1 MGPRSQDRQSL
12 LDKGFEPSVAFEAMG
27 SVVDDREEFTVLVTG
42 FAPFRSQY
50 PQNPSWEIASR
61 LPSFLP
67 PLQPKDPST
76 RDGPKLPEVRIIV
89 HPEPIRVNYETVREL
104 IPRLWD
110 QEQQSHGKKYD
121 VVIHIGMAGPRPMY
135 QIERRGHRDG
145 YKSRDVDG
153 KLLGDEDA
161 EGAHEDGWFWEGMP
175 EELTTELDVEDI
187 LKRWKQHSP
196 KDADVRISEDAG
208 HFLCDFIYYSSL
220 SHLYSH
226 HPNRPRKVLFL
237 HVPADANDE
246 TIPRGRE
253 LALSLIRSVVESE
266 VLAREKQ

>member
-1 MGPRSQDRQSL
+1 M
-12 LDKGFEPSVAFEAMG
+12 
-27 SVVDDREEFTVLVTG
+27 
-42 FAPFRSQY
+42 
-50 PQNPSWEIASR
+50 
-61 LPSFLP
+61 
-67 PLQPKDPST
+67 
-76 RDGPKLPEVRIIV
+76 RIIV

-196 KDADVRISEDAG
+196 VS
-208 HFLCDFIYYSSL
+208 
-220 SHLYSH
+220 
-226 HPNRPRKVLFL
+226 
-237 HVPADANDE
+237 
-246 TIPRGRE
+246 
-253 LALSLIRSVVESE
+253 
-266 VLAREKQ
+266 